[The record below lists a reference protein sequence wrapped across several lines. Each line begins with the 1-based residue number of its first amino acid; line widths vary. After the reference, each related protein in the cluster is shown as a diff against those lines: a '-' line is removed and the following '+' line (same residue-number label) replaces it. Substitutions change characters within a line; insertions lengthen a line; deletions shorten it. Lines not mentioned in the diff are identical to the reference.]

1 MASEYRSGSSGVS
14 QGRVAT
20 KLEAWHQ
27 QRSIAGS
34 TSTDLEGHSQ
44 LVGFI
49 YSMLARKSEQTA
61 SAACWL
67 RENPFIPNFTLLIIL
82 SSKQM
87 SVWFSMGSNFNGFCC
102 THWFSTLQ
110 WWCICSYFSFRVPRN
125 LICYLNPILICN
137 WKRPILLS
145 ANRCEIIKYHACL
158 YSS

>member
-1 MASEYRSGSSGVS
+1 MVELHGKCMLLGYQTSSTTFDIIPEYVVVVASEYRSGSSGVS

-61 SAACWL
+61 
-67 RENPFIPNFTLLIIL
+67 LLPA
-82 SSKQM
+82 
-87 SVWFSMGSNFNGFCC
+87 G
-102 THWFSTLQ
+102 
-110 WWCICSYFSFRVPRN
+110 
-125 LICYLNPILICN
+125 
-137 WKRPILLS
+137 
-145 ANRCEIIKYHACL
+145 
-158 YSS
+158 